1 MVPSELIAIL
11 FSGGVGQRLW
21 PLSRRNTPK
30 QFVPLIGPKSSFELA
45 VERLRSLVPSDGMFV
60 ATNRQFGEMLRKLAP
75 EIPAGN
81 FILEPV
87 RRDVAAAVALAFF
100 SLQKD
105 GRSEHVL
112 FQWTDNYVKN
122 APRLL
127 AAIRTAEHLLA
138 ANPNRVIFIGE
149 TPRFANENLGWIE
162 LGDELGRIDETPYYA
177 FRSWHYRPPKQVAAE
192 MLASGRYIWNS
203 GYFMSSI
210 EFMTAA
216 FRRLAPE
223 LASPIEEIVSYRGT
237 SQESEK
243 LDQIYP
249 TVPALHFDEAI
260 LERLSVT
267 EALLLQ
273 VDLGWSDPGSLYS
286 LKEALQESPEDNVS
300 RGKVVAVATKDS
312 LIYNDNPGKVVAVMG
327 LEGIMVVDTPDV
339 TLVIHKDAVRHLGE
353 LLSELAV
360 KGWDEVL

>member
-1 MVPSELIAIL
+1 MIAIL

-30 QFVPLIGPKSSFELA
+30 QFVPLVGPKSSFELS
-45 VERLRSLVPSDGMFV
+45 VERLKELVPSDGMFV
-60 ATNRQFGEMLRKLAP
+60 ATNRLFGEMLQKQAP
-75 EIPAGN
+75 EIPPGN

-105 GRSEHVL
+105 GRSGPVL

-122 APRLL
+122 EPRLL
-127 AAIRTAEHLLA
+127 SAIRTAETLLA
-138 ANPNRVIFIGE
+138 ANPSRVIFIGE

-162 LGDELGRIDETPYYA
+162 LGDELGRIDDTPYFS
-177 FRSWHYRPPKQVAAE
+177 FRSWHYRPPKNVAAE

-210 EFMTAA
+210 EFMTSA
-216 FRRLAPE
+216 FRSLAPE
-223 LASPIEEIVSYRGT
+223 LAAPIEEIVSYRGT
-237 SQESEK
+237 VQESEK
-243 LDQIYP
+243 LEQIYR

-260 LERLSVT
+260 LERLSLT

-286 LKEALQESPEDNVS
+286 LKEALQDSQDDNVS
-300 RGKVVAVATKDS
+300 RGKVVTVATKDS
-312 LIYNDNPGKVVAVMG
+312 LIYNDSPGKLVAVMG

-339 TLVIHKDAVRHLGE
+339 TLVIHKDSVRHLGK
-353 LLSELAV
+353 LLDELAA
-360 KGWDEVL
+360 KGWDQLL